1 MFYKNRV
8 INININRFIEIRN
21 VHKQYA
27 DKDNHQVDILKGIDL
42 SVNKGEFVSILGPS
56 GCGKSTLL
64 SIVAGLTP
72 ATSGEIRVDGKKI
85 EKPGKDRGM
94 VFQQAALFPWLNVL
108 ENVLF
113 PLKKE
118 LPKKQAEAEA
128 KKYLQM
134 VQLGNY
140 TAHYP
145 HELSGGMQQ
154 RVAIARA
161 LAMNPDTLLMD
172 EPFGAL
178 DEQTRSRLHDQ
189 LETIWTETQ
198 KTILFVTHSISE
210 SIKLSDRIVVMGTKP
225 GTILQDIRVDI
236 PRPRHQ
242 HKQSMI
248 ELEEYIMGFLK
259 KEIDKV
265 VREELQNESNH

>member
-1 MFYKNRV
+1 L
-8 INININRFIEIRN
+8 FIEINN

-27 DKDNHQVDILKGIDL
+27 DKNNHQVDILKDINLG
-42 SVNKGEFVSILGPS
+42 VNKGEFVSILGPS

-64 SIVAGLTP
+64 SIVAGLIP
-72 ATSGEIRVDGKKI
+72 ATGGEIIADGKRI

-94 VFQQAALFPWLNVL
+94 VFQQAALFPWLTVL
-108 ENVLF
+108 ENVIF

-118 LPKKQAEAEA
+118 MTKKQAEAEA

-140 TAHYP
+140 ISHYP

-161 LAMNPDTLLMD
+161 LAMNPDILLMD

-210 SIKLSDRIVVMGTKP
+210 SIKLSDRIIVMGTKP
-225 GTILQDIRVDI
+225 GIILKDIKVDI
-236 PRPRHQ
+236 PRPRQQ
-242 HKQSMI
+242 HKKAMV

-265 VREELQNESNH
+265 VREELAHESNN

>member
-1 MFYKNRV
+1 M
-8 INININRFIEIRN
+8 FIEIRN
-21 VHKQYA
+21 IQKQFK
-27 DKDNHQVDILKGIDL
+27 DKNNQPISVLKDINLE
-42 SVNKGEFVSILGPS
+42 VEKGEFVSILGPS

-64 SIVAGLTP
+64 SIVAGLTA
-72 ATSGEIRVDGKKI
+72 ATSGEVVVNQAKVK
-85 EKPGKDRGM
+85 KPGKDRGM

-108 ENVLF
+108 ENVTF

-118 LPKKQAEAEA
+118 MSRKQGEEQA

-134 VQLGNY
+134 VQLSNY
-140 TAHYP
+140 LGHYP

-178 DEQTRSRLHDQ
+178 DEQTRARLHGQ
-189 LETIWTETQ
+189 LETIWTETK

-210 SIKLSDRIVVMGTKP
+210 SIKLSDRIIVMGTKP
-225 GTILQDIRVDI
+225 GTILQDIKVGL
-236 PRPRHQ
+236 PRPREQ
-242 HKQSMI
+242 YKKEMLEI
-248 ELEEYIMGFLK
+248 EEHIMGYLK
-259 KEIDKV
+259 REIDKV
-265 VREELQNESNH
+265 VSEEQANAANS

>member
-1 MFYKNRV
+1 M
-8 INININRFIEIRN
+8 FIEIKN
-21 VHKQYA
+21 IQKQFI
-27 DKDNHQVDILKGIDL
+27 DKENKPITVLKDINLQVQ
-42 SVNKGEFVSILGPS
+42 KGEFVSILGPS

-64 SIVAGLTP
+64 SIVAGLTK
-72 ATSGEIRVDGKKI
+72 ANSGEVIVNETQVR
-85 EKPGKDRGM
+85 KPGKDRGM

-108 ENVLF
+108 ENVTF

-118 LPKKQAEAEA
+118 MSKKDANEQA

-134 VQLGNY
+134 VQLSNY
-140 TAHYP
+140 LHHYP

-178 DEQTRSRLHDQ
+178 DEQTRSRLHGQ
-189 LETIWTETQ
+189 LETIWTETK

-210 SIKLSDRIVVMGTKP
+210 SIKLSDRIIVMGTKP
-225 GTILQDIRVDI
+225 GTILQDIRVDL
-236 PRPRHQ
+236 PRPREQ
-242 HKQSMI
+242 YKKEMLEI
-248 ELEEYIMGFLK
+248 EEHIMGYLK

-265 VREELQNESNH
+265 VSEELANASNN

>member
-1 MFYKNRV
+1 M
-8 INININRFIEIRN
+8 FIEIN
-21 VHKQYA
+21 DIQKQFL
-27 DKDNHQVDILKGIDL
+27 DKDHHPIEVLKDINLQVE
-42 SVNKGEFVSILGPS
+42 KGEFVSILGPS

-64 SIVAGLTP
+64 SIVAGLTN
-72 ATSGEIRVDGKKI
+72 ATRGEISVNNKKVT
-85 EKPGKDRGM
+85 KPGKDRGM

-108 ENVLF
+108 ENVVF

-118 LPKKQAEAEA
+118 MSKKQAEEQA

-134 VQLGNY
+134 VQLSNY
-140 TAHYP
+140 LHHYP

-154 RVAIARA
+154 RVSIARA

-178 DEQTRSRLHDQ
+178 DEQTRSRLHGQ
-189 LETIWTETQ
+189 LETIWTETK

-210 SIKLSDRIVVMGTKP
+210 SIKLSDRIIVMGTKP
-225 GTILQDIRVDI
+225 GTILQDIKVDL
-236 PRPRHQ
+236 PRPREQ
-242 HKQSMI
+242 YKQKMLEI
-248 ELEEYIMGFLK
+248 EEHIMGYLK

-265 VREELQNESNH
+265 VSEELANASNS

>member
-1 MFYKNRV
+1 M
-8 INININRFIEIRN
+8 FIEVNQI
-21 VHKQYA
+21 HKQFL
-27 DKDNHQVDILKGIDL
+27 DKENNPVDILKDINL
-42 SVNKGEFVSILGPS
+42 SINKGEFISILGPS

-64 SIVAGLTP
+64 NIVAGLTK
-72 ATSGEIRVDGKKI
+72 ATEGEVAVNGAKV

-94 VFQQAALFPWLNVL
+94 VFQQAALFPWLNVM
-108 ENVLF
+108 ENVTF

-118 LPKKQAEAEA
+118 MSKKEASEIA

-134 VQLGNY
+134 VQLGKY
-140 TAHYP
+140 TGHYP

-161 LAMNPDTLLMD
+161 LAMNPETLLMD

-178 DEQTRSRLHDQ
+178 DEQTRSRLHTQ
-189 LETIWTETQ
+189 LETIWMETK

-210 SIKLSDRIVVMGTKP
+210 SIKLSDRIIVMGTKP
-225 GTILQDIRVDI
+225 GIILQDIKVDI
-236 PRPRHQ
+236 PRPREE
-242 HKQSMI
+242 HKQQVI
-248 ELEEYIMGFLK
+248 ELEEYIMSFLK

-265 VREELQNESNH
+265 VSEELAI